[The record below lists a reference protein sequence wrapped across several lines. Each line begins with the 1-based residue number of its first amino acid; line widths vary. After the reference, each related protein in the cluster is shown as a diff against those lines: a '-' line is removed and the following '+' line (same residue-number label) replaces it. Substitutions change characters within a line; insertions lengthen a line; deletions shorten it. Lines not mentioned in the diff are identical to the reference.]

1 MAKSMNGWIGTACA
15 VALAL
20 ALPVPGLGQ
29 SRPRAE
35 VKPSVEADG
44 VRAGETIRVALT
56 VTLPP
61 ALHVQSDQPSD
72 PSFIPTALS
81 LTPPAGFTVNALM
94 YPTAS
99 ELKQEGLPEPLVVFG
114 HEFVAAARL
123 TVGAGVLPGEFV
135 IPGRLRYQACDDKV
149 CYAPANAPFEWR
161 VRVVAPGTPVNALDP
176 DVFKIVSA
184 NREVA
189 PNAGT
194 VAEFTVAAPVTQPAT
209 PTDTMEI
216 GRAHV

>member
-81 LTPPAGFTVNALM
+81 LTPPAGFTQ
-94 YPTAS
+94 PC
-99 ELKQEGLPEPLVVFG
+99 GL
-114 HEFVAAARL
+114 
-123 TVGAGVLPGEFV
+123 
-135 IPGRLRYQACDDKV
+135 
-149 CYAPANAPFEWR
+149 
-161 VRVVAPGTPVNALDP
+161 
-176 DVFKIVSA
+176 
-184 NREVA
+184 
-189 PNAGT
+189 
-194 VAEFTVAAPVTQPAT
+194 
-209 PTDTMEI
+209 
-216 GRAHV
+216 